1 MALDRILETEV
12 LNTEKDAIE
21 HDGMDEG
28 DAHLKFAL
36 HALELAPPS
45 GKVLDMGTGTA
56 RIPILMLT
64 YGGKGLSMC
73 AADLSRE
80 MLKVAKRNVEVAKLE
95 GRIVLQLV
103 DAKHLPFP
111 PAEYDLVIS
120 NNLAHH
126 IPEPAD
132 LFSEIVRVVRPDGGI
147 LVRDYMRPGTTMELE
162 LLMKR
167 YAGHASEHQR
177 KLFHDSLRAALT
189 IPELHDCLKKAGLKD
204 VTVVQC
210 SDRHW
215 SVEKQA
221 SAGR

>member
-1 MALDRILETEV
+1 MALERILETEV
-12 LNTEKDAIE
+12 LNTEKDAVE

-28 DAHLKFAL
+28 EAHLNFAL

-64 YGGKGLSMC
+64 YGGDGLSLC

-80 MLKVAKRNVEVAKLE
+80 MLKVAKRNVEGAKLE

-103 DAKHLPFP
+103 DAKKLPFAA
-111 PAEYDLVIS
+111 AEYDLVIS
-120 NNLAHH
+120 NSLAHH
-126 IPEPAD
+126 IPDPTD
-132 LFSEIVRVVRPDGGI
+132 LFSEIARVVRRGGGI

-162 LLMKR
+162 LLMNR
-167 YAGHASEHQR
+167 YAAHASEHQR

-189 IPELHDCLKKAGLKD
+189 IPELKECLKKAGLHD
-204 VTVVQC
+204 LTVVQC

-215 SVEKQA
+215 SVERPA
-221 SAGR
+221 SAAR